1 MGGSCSKQQER
12 QQQQREDAKKQDF
25 QSFLGGVKQ
34 SIEDEVARKMMLQR
48 EIQLSINLAKARD
61 NFMIFGSAWLT
72 LVTGAGVAHVM
83 GRPVPP
89 VVGAPIVVGGLL
101 LGNLA
106 DLAYGN
112 KLNRVVN
119 EAEYILY
126 HERGRLVPPQ
136 QAAFFKFYTDA
147 ERALYYDTARPVGVL
162 YPNALLFPRKNSGG
176 GSSSDKNNSQ

>member
-12 QQQQREDAKKQDF
+12 RQQREDAKKQDF

-89 VVGAPIVVGGLL
+89 VVVGAPIVVGGLL

-162 YPNALLFPRKNSGG
+162 YPNALLFPRKSSGG